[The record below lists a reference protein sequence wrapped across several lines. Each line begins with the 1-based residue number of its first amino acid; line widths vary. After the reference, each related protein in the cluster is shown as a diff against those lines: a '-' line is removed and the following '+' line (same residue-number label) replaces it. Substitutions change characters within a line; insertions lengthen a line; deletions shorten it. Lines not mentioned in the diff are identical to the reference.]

1 MIIGTHN
8 ILGLSIAVTSLE
20 KATDHVIQDVLAC
33 RKGYVCAANV
43 HMCME
48 SSDDPVFRDI
58 VNNAG
63 LIVPDGKPLY
73 WWMKSLGET
82 QANQIRGPDL
92 FLSLCK
98 EAERQGI
105 SIALYGGTRNTVERL
120 EVFLH
125 EKYPALNIAR
135 AISPPFRVLTEAEE
149 KSLVDDLNS
158 SGARIMFVALGC
170 PKQEKWM
177 AAHKNVLDPVMV
189 GVGAAFDFY
198 AGTIPVAPEWMRNAG
213 LEWLHRFASEPKRL
227 WKRYLWNN
235 PRFILHYVKAV
246 FSKSKN
252 DSRSGN

>member
-1 MIIGTHN
+1 MNISTHN
-8 ILGLSIAVTSLE
+8 ILGLSVAVTSLE
-20 KATDHVIQDVLAC
+20 KSTDFIIQEALAS

-48 SSDDPVFRDI
+48 SSDDPAFRNI
-58 VNNAG
+58 VNEAE

-73 WWMKSLGET
+73 WWMKSFGET
-82 QANQIRGPDL
+82 QANQVRGPDL
-92 FLSLCK
+92 FLALCK
-98 EAERQGI
+98 EAEQRDI
-105 SIALYGGTRNTVERL
+105 AIALYGGTTNTIKCL
-120 EVFLH
+120 ETFLH
-125 EKYPALNIAR
+125 KTYPGLNIAR
-135 AISPPFRVLTEAEE
+135 AISPPFRALTEEE
-149 KSLVDDLNS
+149 DRTLVDDLNS
-158 SGARIMFVALGC
+158 SGARITFVALGC

-213 LEWLHRFASEPKRL
+213 FEWLYRFVSEPRRL

-246 FSKSKN
+246 FSRPHAAP
-252 DSRSGN
+252 RSGS